1 MTGSRGAGWPTMG
14 AAAPPDRGEVRIVEG
29 AHMRRFIVEV
39 VVDAFLLVVIVLLL
53 GFIKVPQPFPFGT
66 ASAPI
71 VELRGAGVVGFL
83 SWAAVLVLVNRFAR
97 PVLVALTGRLLFS
110 TMGFFV
116 VIINAIAIW
125 LTSLIAP
132 IKIGIVAEPLLLWIV
147 VGAALYTALST
158 VTDALLGLNRP
169 DLGAD
174 RSRGIWGF
182 LESLPTP
189 RRNAIIENLRLQQV
203 YNAIYTTSLDI
214 ALADTPVG
222 ALRRWFARVVLG
234 ESDELVDAGGP
245 ARIGAMLQQL
255 GPTYVKI
262 GQMMASRADILP
274 AEWITELSRLQSE
287 AAPFAYDDVVA
298 TVTKELGA
306 PPEALYA
313 TFDPIPFAAASTA
326 QVHEARLH
334 DGTLVAVKVQR
345 PRIQAKTQ
353 ADLGVIQELASVAER
368 RIGIARKVGLRSMVD
383 EFARGV
389 LKELDYRNEA
399 YHARRLADGMTR
411 FPEVHIPRVYDELS
425 GQRVITMEY
434 VNGIK
439 ISKADELRAAGFD
452 TAALGTVFIRAII
465 KQVLVDGFFHGDP
478 HPGNILADP
487 ETKQIIFLDL
497 GLVGQLNQQQRVDL
511 LGLIYSI
518 KEVDIQGIGDGLMAL
533 GKPTRSFDE
542 AGYRD
547 DIDRLARQYL
557 IYGKATSLGSALGAF
572 LGAVFDNGL
581 RLDSQLTLA
590 IKAVIQAEETA
601 RALSFDIDLG
611 QAAVTE
617 AQAAL
622 LESFTPERI
631 QKQIQGSVVRVGKEL
646 ARRVPS
652 MEGAALKWLDQFNQG
667 KFVVEVDTKG
677 LERSIASVSD
687 IGRQATVGVIVVGQ
701 LIGTAIV
708 MAILLQPSLSQF
720 QGVAYA
726 AMIAFAVTLIVS
738 FVVLFRL
745 FFQRSD
751 EGER

>member
-1 MTGSRGAGWPTMG
+1 M
-14 AAAPPDRGEVRIVEG
+14 
-29 AHMRRFIVEV
+29 
-39 VVDAFLLVVIVLLL
+39 
-53 GFIKVPQPFPFGT
+53 
-66 ASAPI
+66 
-71 VELRGAGVVGFL
+71 
-83 SWAAVLVLVNRFAR
+83 LVNRFAR
-97 PVLVALTGRLLFS
+97 PVLVAFTGRLLFS

-116 VIINAIAIW
+116 VIINAVALY
-125 LTSLIAP
+125 LTAFLAP
-132 IKIGIVAEPLLLWIV
+132 IKIVDVAQPTLLWVIV
-147 VGAALYTALST
+147 VAALYTALST
-158 VTDALLGLNRP
+158 VMDAVLGLNRP

-189 RRNAIIENLRLQQV
+189 RRNAILENLRLQQV
-203 YNAIYTTSLDI
+203 YNAIYSTSLDI
-214 ALADTPVG
+214 ALADTPIG
-222 ALRRWFARVVLG
+222 PIRRWFARVVLG
-234 ESDELVDAGGP
+234 DKDDLVDATGP
-245 ARIGAMLQQL
+245 ERIVAMLEQL

-274 AEWITELSRLQSE
+274 ANWISELSKLQSE
-287 AAPFAYDDVVA
+287 AAPFGYDDVVA
-298 TVTKELGA
+298 IVTKELGA
-306 PPEALYA
+306 PPEELYS

-353 ADLGVIQELASVAER
+353 ADLGVIQELAGVAER
-368 RIGIARKVGLRSMVD
+368 RFAVARKVGLKGIVA
-383 EFARGV
+383 EFAQGV

-399 YHARRLADGMTR
+399 YHARRLADGMQR
-411 FPEVHIPRVYDELS
+411 FPEVHVPKVWDELS
-425 GQRVITMEY
+425 GQRVITMEF

-452 TAALGTVFIRAII
+452 TAELGTVFIRAII

-487 ETKQIIFLDL
+487 ISKQIIFLDL
-497 GLVGQLNQQQRVDL
+497 GLVGQLSAQQRVDL

-518 KEVDIQGIGDGLMAL
+518 KEVDIPGIGDGLLAL
-533 GKPTRSFDE
+533 GKPTRQFNE
-542 AGYRD
+542 ARYRD

-572 LGAVFDNGL
+572 LSAVFDNGL

-611 QAAVTE
+611 EAAVTE
-617 AQAAL
+617 ARAAL
-622 LESFTPERI
+622 LESFTPEKI
-631 QKQIQGSVVRVGKEL
+631 QKQIQGSAVRIGKEL
-646 ARRVPS
+646 ARKVPS
-652 MEGAALKWLDQFNQG
+652 LEGAALSWIDQFNKG

-677 LERSIASVSD
+677 LERSISSVSD

-708 MAILLQPSLSQF
+708 MAILLQPSLTQF
-720 QGVAYA
+720 QGLAYV
-726 AMIAFAVTLIVS
+726 AMIAFAVTLMVS

-745 FFQRSD
+745 FFAPDRSRRP
-751 EGER
+751 GLVKGAVS

>member
-1 MTGSRGAGWPTMG
+1 M
-14 AAAPPDRGEVRIVEG
+14 
-29 AHMRRFIVEV
+29 
-39 VVDAFLLVVIVLLL
+39 
-53 GFIKVPQPFPFGT
+53 
-66 ASAPI
+66 
-71 VELRGAGVVGFL
+71 
-83 SWAAVLVLVNRFAR
+83 
-97 PVLVALTGRLLFS
+97 ALTGRLLYS
-110 TMGFFV
+110 TLGLFI

-132 IKIGIVAEPLLLWIV
+132 IKIGIVADPAFLWIIV
-147 VGAALYTALST
+147 AAALYTGLST
-158 VTDALLGLNRP
+158 LMDALLGLNRP
-169 DLGAD
+169 TFGTDNSG
-174 RSRGIWGF
+174 GIWRF

-203 YNAIYTTSLDI
+203 YSAIYTTSLDI
-214 ALADTPVG
+214 ALEDTPVG
-222 ALRRWFARVVLG
+222 AFRRWFDRVV
-234 ESDELVDAGGP
+234 
-245 ARIGAMLQQL
+245 IGNKVSLDSVTAPERVRDMLQRL

-262 GQMMASRADILP
+262 GQMMASRRDVLP
-274 AEWITELSRLQSE
+274 AEWTDELSKLQSD
-287 AAPFAYDDVVA
+287 AAPFAYEDVVA
-298 TVTKELGA
+298 IVTKELGS
-306 PPEALYA
+306 PPEVLYG

-326 QVHEARLH
+326 QVHQARLH

-353 ADLGVIQELASVAER
+353 ADLGVIQELARVAER
-368 RIGIARKVGLRSMVD
+368 RIGVARKIGLSAIVG
-383 EFARGV
+383 EFAQGV

-399 YHARRLADGMTR
+399 YHARRLADGMQR
-411 FPEVHIPRVYDELS
+411 FPEIHIPTVYDELS
-425 GQRVITMEY
+425 GQRVITMEF

-452 TAALGTVFIRAII
+452 TSELGTVFIRAII

-487 ETKQIIFLDL
+487 ISKQIIFLDL
-497 GLVGQLNQQQRVDL
+497 GLVGQLNAQQRVDL

-518 KEVDIQGIGDGLMAL
+518 KEVDIPGIGDGLLAL
-533 GKPTRSFDE
+533 GKPTRQFDE
-542 AGYRD
+542 AAYRN

-557 IYGKATSLGSALGAF
+557 IYGSATSLGSALGGF

-590 IKAVIQAEETA
+590 MKAVIQAEETA

-611 QAAVTE
+611 EAAVSE
-617 AQAAL
+617 ARAAFMD
-622 LESFTPERI
+622 SFTPEKI
-631 QKQIQGSVVRVGKEL
+631 QKQLQGSAVRIGKEL

-652 MEGAALKWLDQFNQG
+652 LESATLSWLDQYNKG
-667 KFVVEVDTKG
+667 KFVVEIDTKG
-677 LERSIASVSD
+677 LEKSISSVSD

-720 QGVAYA
+720 EGVAYI
-726 AMIAFAVTLIVS
+726 AMIAFAVTLVVS

-745 FFQRSD
+745 FFAPPNRD
-751 EGER
+751 EDR